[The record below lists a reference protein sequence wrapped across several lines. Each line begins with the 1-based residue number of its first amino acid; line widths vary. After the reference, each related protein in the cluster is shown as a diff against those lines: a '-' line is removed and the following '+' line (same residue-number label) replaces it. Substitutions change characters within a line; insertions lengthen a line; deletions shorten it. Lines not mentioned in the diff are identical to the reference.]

1 MKKERKAHSYAA
13 GSMHAR
19 ALLNFVTQKTM
30 RTERRCASALVD
42 QPQRKKEE
50 AHSLLLIE

>member
-1 MKKERKAHSYAA
+1 
-13 GSMHAR
+13 MHVR
-19 ALLNFVTQKTM
+19 ALLNFITQKTM
-30 RTERRCASALVD
+30 RIERRCASALVA